1 MQLNERLHNNYD
13 FLRLFA
19 AVSITY
25 AHSFNHTPGYIE
37 PLASLVNNKIN
48 VADIGLAIFF
58 SISGYLIAKSALSS
72 ASLKNY
78 FWKRLLR
85 IQPLLIVVCF
95 LSVIFIGLFFTSL
108 SFKEYI
114 FNSHTWTYFR
124 NIFPATGIQFNLPG
138 VFGNY
143 AGENGINGS
152 LWTLVV
158 EERLYLLLGVV
169 LFLPKYNKVILC
181 LVTAVLNCCYLVDII
196 FHQNVIPFINTAAG
210 FYALLF
216 LNASVLFLLNINL
229 ARQPIKY
236 LLAGVLFFLLSIT
249 IQPLFFLQL
258 YALPVLILSA
268 ARVKCFTNNAGKYG
282 DFTYGIYLFSFPV
295 QQMLN
300 AVESIRGN
308 PYKIFFTTM
317 LLVVPFSIL
326 CWNLVEKRML
336 KLKHM
341 YK

>member
-1 MQLNERLHNNYD
+1 MQLNERLYNNYD

-72 ASLKNY
+72 ISLKNY

-85 IQPLLIVVCF
+85 IQPLLIMVCF
-95 LSVIFIGLFFTSL
+95 VSVIFIGPFFTTL

-114 FNSHTWTYFR
+114 FNSYTWTYFR

-138 VFGNY
+138 VFSTY
-143 AGENGINGS
+143 TSENGVNGS
-152 LWTLVV
+152 LWTLIV
-158 EERLYLLLGVV
+158 EERLYLLLGAI
-169 LFLPKYNKVILC
+169 LFLPKYNKTILYFIA
-181 LVTAVLNCCYLVDII
+181 AVLNCCYLINVI
-196 FHQNVIPFINTAAG
+196 FHQNFIPFINTSAG
-210 FYALLF
+210 FYAILF
-216 LNASVLFLLNINL
+216 LNGGVVFLLNINFGK
-229 ARQPIKY
+229 QPVKY
-236 LLAGVLFFLLSIT
+236 MLAGFLFFLLSIVF
-249 IQPLFFLQL
+249 PLLLFLQL

-268 ARVKCFTNNAGKYG
+268 ARVRCFTNKTGKYG

-300 AVESIRGN
+300 SVESIRGN

-317 LLVVPFSIL
+317 LFVVPFSVIS
-326 CWNLVEKRML
+326 WHLVEKKML
-336 KLKHM
+336 QLKYM